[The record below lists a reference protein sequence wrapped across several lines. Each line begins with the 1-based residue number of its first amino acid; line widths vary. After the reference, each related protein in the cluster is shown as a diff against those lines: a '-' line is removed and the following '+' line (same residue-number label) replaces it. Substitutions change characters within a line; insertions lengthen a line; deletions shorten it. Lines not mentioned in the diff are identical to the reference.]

1 MSKIFQHFFQACMH
15 GDLSHKLLIN
25 TLMALK
31 QDNFDQI
38 FITWLMIFTIV
49 DVILLVINVHIHRKH
64 IVTRQHFI
72 IK

>member
-1 MSKIFQHFFQACMH
+1 
-15 GDLSHKLLIN
+15 
-25 TLMALK
+25 MALK

-49 DVILLVINVHIHRKH
+49 DVILLVINVHTHRKH

-72 IK
+72 VK